1 MENFELRCNHKGG
14 NYIGGDDVFDVKCDD
29 MLCYTTIINNPTSL
43 LRWIAELFGT
53 KLPDRRNRLRVS
65 MDMIW
70 DKYCDDGGLKTPATL
85 QFCHESCC
93 IIYHVYPPDNFPTSS
108 LEKFLN
114 HSCVDFVCFGLI
126 EKVNYL
132 RKTHNL
138 EVKMEHWYDIP
149 FMANVL
155 DPNRF
160 GLNLHLPLQDMVYI
174 EFSKSYKKPD
184 DLLKSNWRLVPL
196 PLDKVMYAALDC
208 FFAYKLAARLSIP
221 VKILTEFQD
230 LRIHRTDDSTG
241 W

>member
-53 KLPDRRNRLRVS
+53 ELPDRGNRLRVS

-70 DKYCDDGGLKTPATL
+70 DKYCDDGRLKTPATL

-108 LEKFLN
+108 LENFLN

-149 FMANVL
+149 FMATVL

-160 GLNLHLPLQDMVYI
+160 GLNFHSPLQDMVYI

-184 DLLKSNWRLVPL
+184 DLLKSNWRLDVPL
-196 PLDKVMYAALDC
+196 PLDKVIPEPNLHELMMKSISWLSS
-208 FFAYKLAARLSIP
+208 KLEPKSLA
-221 VKILTEFQD
+221 
-230 LRIHRTDDSTG
+230 
-241 W
+241 